1 MNQISNWK
9 EYEDWVFG
17 TLFEKYPEYSYQ
29 RNIRVEGRITKVKR
43 QIDIAFNGT
52 ILGHEIFG
60 VVDCKNYS
68 KKVDVKDVESFISFL
83 EDVGADI
90 GILVTNHGY
99 SKAAQE
105 RAKFSNVKLD
115 VLTPEELEDYVI
127 EFYICEECDPGEDH
141 IQVIEWHNFYNLS
154 GDIDKVLDIGR
165 CDWCNTIHIK
175 CSKCGEITAIPDA
188 DYGEPIEC
196 EGGCGTSFL
205 VETSY
210 ESKGTE
216 EVLTIFSPDS

>member
-1 MNQISNWK
+1 MNWK
-9 EYEDWVFG
+9 DYEDFVYD
-17 TLFEKYPEYSYQ
+17 TLYKKYPEYSYQ
-29 RNIRVEGRITKVKR
+29 KNIRIEGRITKANR
-43 QIDIAFNGT
+43 QIDIAFNGN

-60 VVDCKNYS
+60 VVDCKDYS

-83 EDVGADI
+83 QDVGADI
-90 GILVTNHGY
+90 GILVTNRGY

-115 VLTPEELEDYVI
+115 VLTPEELEDYEI

-141 IQVIEWHNFYNLS
+141 IQVVAWNNLYNLS
-154 GDIDKVLDIGR
+154 GDTDKVFDVGR

-175 CSKCGEITAIPDA
+175 CSTCGEVTAIPDA
-188 DYGEPIEC
+188 IYGEEIEC
-196 EGGCGTSFL
+196 KGECGTKF
-205 VETSY
+205 VIETSY

-216 EVLTIFSPDS
+216 EILKVLRPDQ